1 MRSQNGAE
9 TNWCFMK
16 FGSLFWPCGNHQSS
30 TFGCY
35 VLLLCLS
42 VVPGE
47 GQKGDPQKKLLQLYI
62 PCCTFLPSS
71 LSVCEF
77 LKQWQS
83 WSLGNSVDSPS
94 GKMLIVCPGCTKGL
108 TVPRTAPL
116 CSWTTEPCA
125 CARPGSVGWAQAW
138 TSVVWCYSLWCGLI
152 TWPESQAAVVS
163 SCHSSNKDNQII
175 SLSAAFIAQ
184 SGEWEC
190 FWVDK
195 DKTVE
200 RDECYTEG
208 H

>member
-77 LKQWQS
+77 LEAVTELE
-83 WSLGNSVDSPS
+83 LGELRRFTEWEDADCVSRVYQGIDCPKNCSSVLLDNRT
-94 GKMLIVCPGCTKGL
+94 LCVC
-108 TVPRTAPL
+108 
-116 CSWTTEPCA
+116 
-125 CARPGSVGWAQAW
+125 QAW
-138 TSVVWCYSLWCGLI
+138 LCGLGPGLDFSGLVLQFVVWFNNVARV
-152 TWPESQAAVVS
+152 P
-163 SCHSSNKDNQII
+163 SCS
-175 SLSAAFIAQ
+175 
-184 SGEWEC
+184 C
-190 FWVDK
+190 F
-195 DKTVE
+195 
-200 RDECYTEG
+200 
-208 H
+208 